1 MNYSKIASWR
11 IKCSTYSL
19 PTLDILNRNYPS
31 LLNGFNTCFFCHT
44 TVETNLHLWTCPAV
58 ISKLIPIF
66 IKHHDILRIII
77 STNSNSHSAL
87 FADAIKYCEVF
98 NWTTNPP
105 NTIDDAPHLHC
116 LLLNFVPTELLSPFK
131 AANIGKQLIKK
142 NLFQFL
148 LDLHHDIYNT
158 IWKER
163 SSLWKEKKQSLNI
176 TKASFKNFKR
186 SKHRRDHHQNQRRP
200 NQQNFSPTNHGY
212 NNPFNDSRRAID
224 NSILWIYLT
233 SSNFLHNLPWLS
245 SLKIDLSSFS
255 SYNVNLDLFYF

>member
-1 MNYSKIASWR
+1 M
-11 IKCSTYSL
+11 
-19 PTLDILNRNYPS
+19 
-31 LLNGFNTCFFCHT
+31 CFFCHT

-66 IKHHDILRIII
+66 TK
-77 STNSNSHSAL
+77 
-87 FADAIKYCEVF
+87 VF

-163 SSLWKEKKQSLNI
+163 SSLWKEKKKTLNI
-176 TKASFKNFKR
+176 TKSSFKNFKR
-186 SKHRRDHHQNQRRP
+186 SKHRQDHHQDQRRP
-200 NQQNFSPTNHGY
+200 NQQNFIPTSHGY
-212 NNPFNDSRRAID
+212 INSFNDSRRAID

-255 SYNVNLDLFYF
+255 S